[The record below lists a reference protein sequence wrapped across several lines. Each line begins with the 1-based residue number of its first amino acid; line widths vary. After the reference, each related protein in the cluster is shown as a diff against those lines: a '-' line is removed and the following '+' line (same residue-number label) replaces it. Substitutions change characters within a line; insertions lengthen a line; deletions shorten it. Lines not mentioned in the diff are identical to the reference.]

1 MFQANAFISQ
11 LMSGTSGR
19 YVQRFLIAH
28 QYSLAK
34 FVTDIRSAVQDVLP
48 VLNVGQTY
56 TAEDLIDPV
65 LWNSYTPGVRRAAG
79 TCLAHLVE
87 RGHIP
92 LAFAKGRTDYP
103 LLYCLPKCAGEVGTT
118 HAHQPLIRRV
128 RYMVPSKHSASGQ
141 GHPHRQGSKP

>member
-28 QYSLAK
+28 QYSPAK

-48 VLNVGQTY
+48 ALKPDEIY
-56 TAEDLIDPV
+56 TAEDLIDPT
-65 LWNSYTPGVRRAAG
+65 LWDSYTTGIRRAAG

-87 RGHIP
+87 QGALP

-103 LLYCLPKCAGEVGTT
+103 LRYCLPKCAGDVGTT
-118 HAHQPLIRRV
+118 HAHQPLIRCV
-128 RYMVPSKHSASGQ
+128 WVMVPVKQHAVGQ
-141 GHPHRQGSKP
+141 VHQGSKP